1 MIEWVGFRSTGGC
14 SGWSPRGRKST
25 NILHKNMKIIRSSS
39 RSAAAIVLGL
49 CVVSPGTK
57 TCHSVV
63 SLADRLGII
72 DYEQT
77 RYLIPSEGTIY
88 ASKWMVT
95 IGLLTRTVSD
105 AVHSRVGE
113 SEVDRTPSWFLQ
125 VNEVSWSRLVN
136 TVITNVIR
144 ASFFCAYIWKSNQG
158 PGYAE
163 GRVCEE
169 VIS

>member
-1 MIEWVGFRSTGGC
+1 
-14 SGWSPRGRKST
+14 
-25 NILHKNMKIIRSSS
+25 MKIIGSSG

-105 AVHSRVGE
+105 AVHYRVGE

-125 VNEVSWSRLVN
+125 VNESQLV
-136 TVITNVIR
+136 
-144 ASFFCAYIWKSNQG
+144 
-158 PGYAE
+158 
-163 GRVCEE
+163 
-169 VIS
+169 